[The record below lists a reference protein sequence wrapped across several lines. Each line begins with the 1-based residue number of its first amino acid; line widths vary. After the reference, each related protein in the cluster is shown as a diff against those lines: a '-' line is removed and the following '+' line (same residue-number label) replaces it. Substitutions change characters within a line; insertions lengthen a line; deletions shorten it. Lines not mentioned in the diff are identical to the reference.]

1 MKKQFLFP
9 VLGTILLSMSAP
21 CAMAADAR
29 QKIEMPPMMQEHM
42 LGNMR
47 DHLRALREIEAALA
61 KKDFDKVADVAEQ
74 RLGLSSLEAHG
85 ATHMAPYMP
94 KPMQDIG
101 TAMHRAASRLAQTA
115 QEAAVKG
122 EAAPVQEGLAA
133 LLRQC
138 VACHETYRL
147 R

>member
-21 CAMAADAR
+21 CAMATDAR

-47 DHLRALREIEAALA
+47 DHLRALQEIEAALA
-61 KKDFDKVADVAEQ
+61 KKDLDKVADVAEQ

-85 ATHMAPYMP
+85 AAHMAPYMP

-101 TAMHRAASRLAQTA
+101 TAMHRAASRLSQTA

-122 EAAPVQEGLAA
+122 DMAPVQEA
-133 LLRQC
+133 LSAVLQQC
-138 VACHETYRL
+138 VACHEAYRL